1 MVQVERAYSGA
12 VESRMIAL
20 CAKCYYV
27 DEQDSEKKTFSTKG
41 RSKRQ
46 ISNTWKRFQAALKD
60 SIDRAGNTGLR
71 LVYPGVAKRTAT
83 YEQQKLGAARWGS
96 HRENRVS
103 HDLSRRKLCI
113 SYFTGQP
120 TALRGQCLV
129 SDHCANNTQQAR
141 PALSQ
146 LFQACRLL
154 KIRLDLSSF

>member
-1 MVQVERAYSGA
+1 MVQVEWAYPGA
-12 VESRMIAL
+12 VQSRMIAL
-20 CAKCYYV
+20 CAKCCNIA
-27 DEQDSEKKTFSTKG
+27 EQDSEKETFSTKG
-41 RSKRQ
+41 RWKRQ
-46 ISNTWKRFQAALKD
+46 ISITWQRFQAALNGN
-60 SIDRAGNTGLR
+60 IDRAGNTGLR
-71 LVYPGVAKRTAT
+71 MVYPGVAKRTAT

-146 LFQACRLL
+146 LFQTCRLL

>member
-71 LVYPGVAKRTAT
+71 LVYPEVAKRTAT

-96 HRENRVS
+96 HREN
-103 HDLSRRKLCI
+103 
-113 SYFTGQP
+113 
-120 TALRGQCLV
+120 
-129 SDHCANNTQQAR
+129 
-141 PALSQ
+141 
-146 LFQACRLL
+146 
-154 KIRLDLSSF
+154 